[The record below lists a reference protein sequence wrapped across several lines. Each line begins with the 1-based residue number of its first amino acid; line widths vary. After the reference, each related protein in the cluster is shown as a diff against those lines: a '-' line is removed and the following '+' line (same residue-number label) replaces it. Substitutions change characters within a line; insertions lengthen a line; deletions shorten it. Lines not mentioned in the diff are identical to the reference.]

1 MDDESWQRLQAL
13 QPTVEEP
20 LNLTPPPEQEAQPA
34 NGGPGLGR
42 LWWIG
47 GGGLL
52 VLLAGALFILL
63 LKAFAE
69 EVDDPDAPLDE
80 MDEMDEMDES
90 ESTAQERVPPRQKAP
105 KSPETTRD
113 EPPLPVSPQPDSS
126 IQDSPPQESPQDASS
141 DSTPE
146 AFPDL
151 PSEPVAGLNDAV
163 APQTTAIAPP
173 NSSSHGLTRL
183 PRMSIVEALI
193 LDLQH
198 PDPQRRH
205 KAIWELGQRGDSR
218 AISPLVELLT
228 DASSQERNTILA
240 VLSEISSRNLQP
252 IKQALMVSLQD
263 DSPEVRKNAIRDL
276 TRIYDSIAQLSQVL
290 RYGTDDSDPDVRE
303 TAKWAMSQ
311 LQRIRTLPLNSDG
324 DKTP

>member
-1 MDDESWQRLQAL
+1 
-13 QPTVEEP
+13 
-20 LNLTPPPEQEAQPA
+20 
-34 NGGPGLGR
+34 
-42 LWWIG
+42 
-47 GGGLL
+47 
-52 VLLAGALFILL
+52 
-63 LKAFAE
+63 
-69 EVDDPDAPLDE
+69 
-80 MDEMDEMDES
+80 
-90 ESTAQERVPPRQKAP
+90 
-105 KSPETTRD
+105 
-113 EPPLPVSPQPDSS
+113 
-126 IQDSPPQESPQDASS
+126 
-141 DSTPE
+141 
-146 AFPDL
+146 
-151 PSEPVAGLNDAV
+151 
-163 APQTTAIAPP
+163 
-173 NSSSHGLTRL
+173 
-183 PRMSIVEALI
+183 MSIVEALI